1 MEPAPTKTV
10 IIGEKPRSNGKRDEF
25 INTPNNPGRVP

>member
-1 MEPAPTKTV
+1 V
-10 IIGEKPRSNGKRDEF
+10 VVDKPRSNSRDEF